1 MTNDLKFTTAED
13 YMNETIIIEDTIS
26 RNKKFQ
32 EERELRVNN
41 LKKAKAPV
49 GLIEYEEMI
58 SKMTLAEYNI
68 YCQQREEEDK
78 KNKLEYAKNNP
89 IQKSI
94 VDEIYDRESK
104 LKYDYWTYATNV
116 HWLMAIDPLGFIS
129 REDFENDLYITF
141 LEHAKEIYKDR
152 FKEEFRKEDGFE
164 EEFGEEE

>member
-49 GLIEYEEMI
+49 ELIEYEEMI
-58 SKMTLAEYNI
+58 SKMTLAEYKN
-68 YCQQREEEDK
+68 YCHQYEEEDK
-78 KNKLEYAKNNP
+78 KNKLEYSKNNP

-94 VDEIYDRESK
+94 VDEIYSRESK
-104 LKYDYWTYATNV
+104 LEYNYFMYSSDL
-116 HWLMAIDPLGFIS
+116 HLIMALDPLNFMS
-129 REDFENDLYITF
+129 KEDYENDLYIDF
-141 LEHAKEIYKDR
+141 LEHAKKLYRDR
-152 FKEEFRKEDGFE
+152 FKEHFGVE
-164 EEFGEEE
+164 E